1 MKEYT
6 YYFADG
12 TSSTVEVE
20 IELYDVLKEM
30 DDRERKQ
37 KYNYD
42 RHNVS
47 ASLFNYEGSA
57 FIDERTDPFNKLVQD
72 ELKERLNTALSA
84 LTACQLELFEMVLV
98 ERRKVIDIAKEQG
111 VSQQAITD
119 RMCRIKK
126 KLQKLLA

>member
-12 TSSTVEVE
+12 TSSTVEVG

-47 ASLFNYEGSA
+47 ASLFDYEGSA
-57 FIDERTDPFNKLVQD
+57 FIDESADPFHKLVQD
-72 ELKERLNTALSA
+72 ELKERLNTALGA
-84 LTACQLELFEMVLV
+84 LTACQLELFEMVLI